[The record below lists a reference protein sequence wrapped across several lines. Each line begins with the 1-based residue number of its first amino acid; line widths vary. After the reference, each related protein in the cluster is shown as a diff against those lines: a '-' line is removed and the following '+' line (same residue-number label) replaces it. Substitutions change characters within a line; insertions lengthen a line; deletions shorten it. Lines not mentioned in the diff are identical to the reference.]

1 MGGGGS
7 VSRSHILQSVN
18 NSQASNSDVQQ
29 QQKELRQI
37 YQRKNK
43 PTTKPLG
50 SRGNRNI
57 SGGGVNVGESST
69 EMIGDG
75 PAVTAGGDNNYE

>member
-1 MGGGGS
+1 M
-7 VSRSHILQSVN
+7 SRSHILQSVN
-18 NSQASNSDVQQ
+18 NSQASNNEAQQ

-37 YQRKNK
+37 YQRKSK
-43 PTTKPLG
+43 PGLKPSG

-57 SGGGVNVGESST
+57 SQGGVNAGGSAT
-69 EMIGDG
+69 DMIGDV

>member
-1 MGGGGS
+1 M
-7 VSRSHILQSVN
+7 SRSHIMQSVN
-18 NSQASNSDVQQ
+18 NSQASNNDTQH

-37 YQRKNK
+37 YQRKGKPGVK
-43 PTTKPLG
+43 PTG

-57 SGGGVNVGESST
+57 SQGGVNAGGNASD
-69 EMIGDG
+69 MIGDG